1 MKLTFKDICNVH
13 KKITDVVKWTETSYS
28 NQISEKIGIVLILS
42 LKIVNILVHL
52 RLEVLIQNYYPY
64 LKKKKMSV

>member
-1 MKLTFKDICNVH
+1 MKLTFKDINNVH

-28 NQISEKIGIVLILS
+28 NQISEKIGIDTYI
-42 LKIVNILVHL
+42 KFENRQHTGAL

-64 LKKKKMSV
+64 LKKKKM